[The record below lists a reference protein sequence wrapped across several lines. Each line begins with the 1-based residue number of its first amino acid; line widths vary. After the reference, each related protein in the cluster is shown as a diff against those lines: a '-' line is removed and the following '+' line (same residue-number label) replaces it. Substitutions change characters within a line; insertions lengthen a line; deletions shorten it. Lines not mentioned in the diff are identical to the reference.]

1 MSDKRLLIV
10 GAGGHAKVVIEVAQS
25 AGWEPNALFDPGPN
39 TTVLGLPILGSD
51 ENLPIFWN
59 KNGADAGMVA
69 IGNNTL
75 RQKLAKKLRK
85 LGCPTPILAHSTAC
99 ISPNASIGEGTII
112 MAGAIINA
120 EASIGKDCIVN
131 TGAIVE
137 HDCRLGDGVHVAPRS
152 VMGGGCHLG
161 DGTLFGIG
169 AVARPEITIGK
180 QVIIGAGATVVSN
193 ISDCTT
199 VVGNPAKEI

>member
-25 AGWEPNALFDPGPN
+25 AGWEPIALFDPGP
-39 TTVLGLPILGSD
+39 TKTVLGLSVFGSD
-51 ENLPIFWN
+51 EDLAVFWN
-59 KNGADAGMVA
+59 ENGADAGIVA
-69 IGNNTL
+69 IGNNAL
-75 RQKLAKKLRK
+75 RQKLAENLRK
-85 LGCPTPILAHSTAC
+85 LGCPTPVLAHSTAC

-120 EASIGKDCIVN
+120 EASVGRDCIVN

-137 HDCRLGDGVHVAPRS
+137 HDCVLGNGVHVAPRS

-169 AVARPEITIGK
+169 AVARPSITIGR
-180 QVIIGAGATVVSN
+180 QTIIGAGATVVNN
-193 ISDCTT
+193 IPDSVT
-199 VVGNPAKEI
+199 VVGNPAK